1 MLYLRAAIIPRKKA
15 TDVQTSR
22 DNTAINIYNAVYRVT
37 VVQVTKIWARPL
49 KNQSTLQYSMTV
61 GPILDN
67 KVLID
72 RA

>member
-1 MLYLRAAIIPRKKA
+1 MLYLRAIPRKKA

-37 VVQVTKIWARPL
+37 VVQVAKIWAGPL

-61 GPILDN
+61 GLILDN
-67 KVLID
+67 KVLIN

>member
-1 MLYLRAAIIPRKKA
+1 MLYFYALTPRNKA

-22 DNTAINIYNAVYRVT
+22 DNTAINIYNAVYRVP
-37 VVQVTKIWARPL
+37 VVQVAKIWGRTL
-49 KNQSTLQYSMTV
+49 ENHSTLHYSMTV